1 MSARTAVE
9 LADRRRDLVE
19 HDVRA
24 GTIRHRAATY
34 LHVCQQ
40 APAAVLAWSWVL
52 SAARDGIGP
61 GVVRAVLA
69 DAASRADDRACS
81 CTAAKPDPAL
91 AQQMARYWLACIR
104 AGDDPEVAA
113 AKLLRVFDLVPRYR
127 PDPTEDR

>member
-1 MSARTAVE
+1 MSARTAVD

-24 GTIRHRAATY
+24 GTIRQRAATY
-34 LHVCQQ
+34 LHACQQ
-40 APAAVLAWSWVL
+40 APTAVLAWSWLL
-52 SAARDGIGP
+52 SATRDGIGP

-69 DAASRADDRACS
+69 DAADRVCS
-81 CTAAKPDPAL
+81 CAVAEPDPAL
-91 AQQMARYWLACIR
+91 AQQMARYWLACLR

-113 AKLLRVFDLVPRYR
+113 GKLLRVFDLVPRYR